1 MGMASTR
8 LDLDGNIVMWR
19 TRSHRGGGAQPLLSH
34 RAPISEGT
42 LSHTQ
47 HADLR
52 KEGPM
57 VPWQM
62 EWAGRS
68 STFPGA
74 FPWILQGS
82 SNDIETRRST
92 ATAPLHMQGCVLE
105 SRNAIS
111 GARYPDAVLI
121 MIFHG
126 QSWLLI
132 MFLPGG
138 RAKSF
143 PKPTSGLEE
152 PSRFREPL
160 HNKIQ
165 LARTKR

>member
-1 MGMASTR
+1 MILRHEGR
-8 LDLDGNIVMWR
+8 R
-19 TRSHRGGGAQPLLSH
+19 PL
-34 RAPISEGT
+34 PPPT
-42 LSHTQ
+42 Y
-47 HADLR
+47 
-52 KEGPM
+52 
-57 VPWQM
+57 
-62 EWAGRS
+62 AGEVC
-68 STFPGA
+68 
-74 FPWILQGS
+74 WK
-82 SNDIETRRST
+82 
-92 ATAPLHMQGCVLE
+92 VK
-105 SRNAIS
+105 AIS

-126 QSWLLI
+126 HSWLLI

-143 PKPTSGLEE
+143 PRPTFGLEE